1 MQSAGDD
8 NGAHTGSALTGPLS
22 NTPPAQVQR
31 TTGVCQRGFWM
42 SANGATQR
50 WTVGLM
56 AGALLS
62 GVLLLNI
69 VRAALNWEQRVG
81 DRICVVEGPAHD
93 ALRWA
98 V

>member
-1 MQSAGDD
+1 
-8 NGAHTGSALTGPLS
+8 
-22 NTPPAQVQR
+22 
-31 TTGVCQRGFWM
+31 M
-42 SANGATQR
+42 SANGATHR
-50 WTVGLM
+50 WTFSLM

-93 ALRWA
+93 APRWA